1 MITINI
7 MFILKIISLCILGFM
22 MLAYIISTF
31 KQQEKISF
39 IIIFF
44 TFLILALP
52 FTYILLN

>member
-7 MFILKIISLCILGFM
+7 MLILKIVSLCILGFM
-22 MLAYIISTF
+22 MFSYMISTF

-39 IIIFF
+39 IVVFL

-52 FTYILLN
+52 FTYIILN